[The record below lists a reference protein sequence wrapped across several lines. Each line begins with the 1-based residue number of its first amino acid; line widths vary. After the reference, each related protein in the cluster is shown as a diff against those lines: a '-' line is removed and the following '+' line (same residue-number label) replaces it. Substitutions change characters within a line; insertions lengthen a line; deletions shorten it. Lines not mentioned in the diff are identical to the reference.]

1 MSSVPEAEPSPLTE
15 VPPQLPIGISPAA
28 FHRFVRGGQAVKLG
42 LFLVGMATLVT
53 GRVSALDG
61 ALFAGFYV
69 ATMLGVTA
77 GLHRLFSHRSFE
89 AHPALRAVLAV
100 LGTMAGQ
107 GTVLIWVA
115 THRKHHQHSDRALD
129 PHSPHG
135 ETGTPVGRFWH
146 AHIGWILSF
155 YPRDWERYVPDLL
168 RDPLL
173 VWLHRRSMLVVLSG
187 ILLPGVLGG
196 VLTQSWQGALS
207 GALWGGWVR
216 LFLVEQSTLLVN
228 SAGHL
233 WGRRPFESRDHSTNA
248 WWLAVLT
255 LGDGWHNGHHAFPAS
270 ARHGLNRF
278 EPDPTF
284 WAIRL
289 WRAIRLADKV
299 VVPSPEQIEN
309 RRRAG

>member
-1 MSSVPEAEPSPLTE
+1 MSSVPEVEASEP
-15 VPPQLPIGISPAA
+15 VAAARLPIGISPAA
-28 FHRFVRGGQAVKLG
+28 FRRFVRSGQLVKLG
-42 LFLVGMATLVT
+42 MCLVGVAMLAT
-53 GRVSALDG
+53 GRVSALDA

-77 GLHRLFSHRSFE
+77 GMHRLFTHRSFE

-115 THRKHHQHSDRALD
+115 SHRRHHQHSDLPLD

-135 ETGTPVGRFWH
+135 DEPSALGRFWH

-155 YPRDWERYVPDLL
+155 YPEDWERYVPDLL

-173 VWLHRRSMLVVLSG
+173 IWLHRRSMLVVLLG
-187 ILLPGVLGG
+187 VVLPGVLAWAFAHTWQAA
-196 VLTQSWQGALS
+196 LT

-216 LFLVEQSTLLVN
+216 LFLVEQSVLLVN

-233 WGRRPFESRDHSTNA
+233 WGRRPFESRDHSVNSWPVA
-248 WWLAVLT
+248 MLT
-255 LGDGWHNGHHAFPAS
+255 LGEGWHNGHHAFPSS

-278 EPDPTF
+278 EPDPTY

-289 WRAIRLADKV
+289 WMAVGLADKV
-299 VVPSPEQIEN
+299 VLPTPDQIEA
-309 RRRAG
+309 RRRGV